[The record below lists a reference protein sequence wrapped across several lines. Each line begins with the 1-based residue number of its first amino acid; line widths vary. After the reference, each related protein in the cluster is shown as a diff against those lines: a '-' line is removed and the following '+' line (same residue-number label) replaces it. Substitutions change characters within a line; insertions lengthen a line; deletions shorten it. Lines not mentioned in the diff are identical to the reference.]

1 MLLRCYFLHIEHV
14 NFIVVYDD
22 YFVHVCFGAL
32 QHEFV
37 FLVQCNNK
45 LLNIRWIVYNSYT
58 VEIPLLVRY
67 ILLCRTTFHRQMLEL
82 LGHCT
87 KEATR
92 KYLHMTLFIELTL
105 IYSAITIHVYSR
117 TGGLILGYPVS
128 MIYIEH
134 SNCPVSG
141 LFIHLRLVRGIRWRV
156 AKKNIWESSSKRT
169 ESL

>member
-1 MLLRCYFLHIEHV
+1 MLFSPYRTCQLHCGLWWLFCTCMFWSIAAW
-14 NFIVVYDD
+14 
-22 YFVHVCFGAL
+22 VCF
-32 QHEFV
+32 